1 MKKKKIDTRPDGEH
15 GFSIFSLSANVDD
28 FKLAFLLNK
37 QLDIKLE
44 READLMVYTDSKISP
59 VPFSFYHFNR
69 DKQTCFYLI
78 QNLKEQQPLM
88 KNYFLLINGFF
99 TDDDKAFILTEVEQI
114 PDVLSVS
121 SVSFPVSPGRQ
132 KSAKKTQELINAII
146 TDLEYHNIEINKR
159 KNESKVKLRLGNT
172 RTIKK
177 LYN

>member
-1 MKKKKIDTRPDGEH
+1 MKKKKIDTTPDGEH

-28 FKLAFLLNK
+28 FRLAFLLNK
-37 QLDIKLE
+37 QLDIKFE
-44 READLMVYTDSKISP
+44 REDNLMVYTGPKCEP
-59 VPFSFYHFNR
+59 VPFSFYHYNR

-99 TDDDKAFILTEVEQI
+99 TGEDKAFILTEVEQI

>member
-1 MKKKKIDTRPDGEH
+1 MKKKKIDTSTEGEH
-15 GFSIFSLSANVDD
+15 GFSIFSLGANVDD

-37 QLDIKLE
+37 HLEIKLE
-44 READLMVYTDSKISP
+44 REDDLMVYTDPKREPI
-59 VPFSFYHFNR
+59 PFSFYHFNR

-88 KNYFLLINGFF
+88 KNYFLLVNGFF
-99 TDDDKAFILTEVEQI
+99 TDVDKKEFLARIEKI

-121 SVSFPVSPGRQ
+121 SVTFPVLPGRQ
-132 KSAKKTQELINAII
+132 KSAKKTQELFSAII

-159 KNESKVKLRLGNT
+159 KNESKVKLKPGYT
-172 RTIKK
+172 RTIKR